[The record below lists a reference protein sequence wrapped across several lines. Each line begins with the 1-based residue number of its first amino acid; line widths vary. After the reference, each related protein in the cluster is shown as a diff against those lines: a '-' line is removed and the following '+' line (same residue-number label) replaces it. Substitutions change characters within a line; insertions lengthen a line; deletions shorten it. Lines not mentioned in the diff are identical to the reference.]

1 MTKEKVIFMQCEN
14 CVYYIYDEDY
24 EEYICTMDMDEDEF
38 ASLCRNDY
46 KGCPYFRDNDEYKTA
61 RKQ

>member
-1 MTKEKVIFMQCEN
+1 MQCEN

-38 ASLCRNDY
+38 AGLCQRNY